1 MNPSSLNSA
10 ALMVLSVLA
19 VIAAALGI
27 WMLTRGDT
35 LPGVLLILMALGD
48 AVIVASMRRSAR
60 RNSGGTT
67 GN

>member
-48 AVIVASMRRSAR
+48 VVIVASMRRAAR
-60 RNSGGTT
+60 RGTDVGGQ
-67 GN
+67 

>member
-48 AVIVASMRRSAR
+48 AVIVASMRRAAR
-60 RNSGGTT
+60 RGTDVGGQ
-67 GN
+67 